1 MHRRKQNETVP
12 ACVLFLLMSSTV
24 PYKDRIYGTKRSFL
38 RYLTCVTALL

>member
-24 PYKDRIYGTKRSFL
+24 PYKDSYTAPDALFL
-38 RYLTCVTALL
+38 AV